1 MIVVIVAN
9 NHNNLSQ
16 KQVFICVD
24 VKKRALQVPIHTFVR
39 YHAPFIPKVIDWS
52 IEDYNFIIIIV
63 IKLIIFIH
71 V

>member
-24 VKKRALQVPIHTFVR
+24 VKKELYRFPSTLLLDTMHPLYQRLSTGLL
-39 YHAPFIPKVIDWS
+39 KT
-52 IEDYNFIIIIV
+52 II
-63 IKLIIFIH
+63 LSLLL
-71 V
+71 